1 MYPWVTVI
9 VHTSQLTQV
18 VSRVAHKLCA
28 RSRGRVA
35 NIPDTTAAMPKR
47 GPAHPG
53 LSSIDPFGALVVICC
68 TIIFAAWLFHDTPV
82 QHVVAAVVAFYAVF
96 ALAVAIVC
104 RNSKVSQS

>member
-1 MYPWVTVI
+1 MEMFAPPFFFLVTCYVTE
-9 VHTSQLTQV
+9 V
-18 VSRVAHKLCA
+18 
-28 RSRGRVA
+28 RSRTQERRCDHHRTSCLETG
-35 NIPDTTAAMPKR
+35 TMPKS

-104 RNSKVSQS
+104 RNGKVSQS

>member
-1 MYPWVTVI
+1 MYRCGLDT
-9 VHTSQLTQV
+9 L
-18 VSRVAHKLCA
+18 VSRANFVLV
-28 RSRGRVA
+28 REIVA
-35 NIPDTTAAMPKR
+35 NIPDTKAAMPKR

-96 ALAVAIVC
+96 ALAVAILC

>member
-1 MYPWVTVI
+1 MSRTNI
-9 VHTSQLTQV
+9 VL
-18 VSRVAHKLCA
+18 A
-28 RSRGRVA
+28 REIVA
-35 NIPDTTAAMPKR
+35 NIPDTKAAMPKR

>member
-1 MYPWVTVI
+1 MRC
-9 VHTSQLTQV
+9 SLLL
-18 VSRVAHKLCA
+18 LCFLVKKYDLERKIA
-28 RSRGRVA
+28 A
-35 NIPDTTAAMPKR
+35 ADTIPGHPACLETGTMPKR

-53 LSSIDPFGALVVICC
+53 LNSIDPFGALVVICC

-104 RNSKVSQS
+104 RNGKVSQS

>member
-1 MYPWVTVI
+1 MRC
-9 VHTSQLTQV
+9 SLLL
-18 VSRVAHKLCA
+18 LCFLVKYDLERKIA
-28 RSRGRVA
+28 A
-35 NIPDTTAAMPKR
+35 ADTIPGHPGLETGTMPKR

-53 LSSIDPFGALVVICC
+53 LNSIDPFGALVVICC

-104 RNSKVSQS
+104 RNGKVSQS

>member
-1 MYPWVTVI
+1 MFAPPSVFSCLLKV
-9 VHTSQLTQV
+9 
-18 VSRVAHKLCA
+18 
-28 RSRGRVA
+28 RSRTQDRRCGHH
-35 NIPDTTAAMPKR
+35 PWSSCLETGTMPKR

-53 LSSIDPFGALVVICC
+53 LNSIDPFGALVVICC

-104 RNSKVSQS
+104 RNGKVSQS

>member
-1 MYPWVTVI
+1 
-9 VHTSQLTQV
+9 
-18 VSRVAHKLCA
+18 
-28 RSRGRVA
+28 
-35 NIPDTTAAMPKR
+35 
-47 GPAHPG
+47 
-53 LSSIDPFGALVVICC
+53 LVVICC

>member
-1 MYPWVTVI
+1 
-9 VHTSQLTQV
+9 
-18 VSRVAHKLCA
+18 VSRTNFVLCGVLA
-28 RSRGRVA
+28 REIVA
-35 NIPDTTAAMPKR
+35 NIPPDTKAAMPKR